1 MLTTPDTSPTEEN
14 KAPTPPEPPSSA
26 TRKENARPDSVRG
39 KTKRSPEAAHFD
51 GLLHIMGETLTG
63 LDSSGVTS
71 VQAIETTVDPAVDR
85 DYVPSGEQRRLWC
98 LRDRVTD
105 RLADVDSDA
114 IQKRRSR
121 MGGCSRFPSIRVNAT
136 TGPYLSRDR
145 CRDRVCPICAAKRG
159 RDLAVKLADILQH
172 ADALRHLTL
181 TLEATT
187 EPLRVQVDHLLA
199 SFRRLRQHQ
208 QWGRHVSG
216 GVACVQVTKNAVSG
230 LWHPHLH
237 VVVDGEYFAHP
248 IIKEAWARASKGAT
262 IVHITRSTSVRSTAR
277 YIARYVASPDDLGSW
292 SGTELA
298 EYALALHGRRLV
310 LAFGNLHGSKL
321 PPKEKEDPKGPS
333 QMVCHIAAI
342 QWGIRNGSRSARRV
356 FELTTLHYPGIA
368 YAINPARPLMRSIER
383 DPPVEVRMA
392 LVDAAVVAMDEYS
405 TQVVNRPPPPPV
417 KPPPPSYLP
426 WEDRRSVT

>member
-1 MLTTPDTSPTEEN
+1 M
-14 KAPTPPEPPSSA
+14 
-26 TRKENARPDSVRG
+26 
-39 KTKRSPEAAHFD
+39 
-51 GLLHIMGETLTG
+51 
-63 LDSSGVTS
+63 
-71 VQAIETTVDPAVDR
+71 
-85 DYVPSGEQRRLWC
+85 
-98 LRDRVTD
+98 TD
-105 RLADVDSDA
+105 LLADIDDDA

-159 RDLAVKLADILQH
+159 RDLAVKLTDILQH

-216 GVACVQVTKNAVSG
+216 GVACVQITKNAVSG

-277 YIARYVASPDDLGSW
+277 YIARYVASPDDLGTW

-321 PPKEKEDPKGPS
+321 PPKEREDPKGPS

-383 DPPVEVRMA
+383 DPPVEVEKGLIA
-392 LVDAAVVAMDEYS
+392 AAVIAMDEYMI
-405 TQVVNRPPPPPV
+405 QVVNRPPPPPV

-426 WEDRRSVT
+426 WQDRRSMT